1 VEDQMLYELDMERQY
16 EDPGFELDEV
26 NTELQL
32 LAELE
37 AGSVEA
43 AAYQEYVDALEQ
55 NWRYYGS

>member
-1 VEDQMLYELDMERQY
+1 MLYELDMERQY

>member
-1 VEDQMLYELDMERQY
+1 MLYELDMERQY

-37 AGSVEA
+37 TGSVEA
-43 AAYQEYVDALEQ
+43 AAYQEYVDTLEQ
-55 NWRYYGS
+55 NWRYYGA